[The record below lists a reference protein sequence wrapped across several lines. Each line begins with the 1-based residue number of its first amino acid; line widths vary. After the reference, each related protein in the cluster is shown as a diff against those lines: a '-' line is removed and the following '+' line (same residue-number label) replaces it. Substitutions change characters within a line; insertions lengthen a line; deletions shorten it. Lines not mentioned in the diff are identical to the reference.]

1 MFSQAVLLALI
12 EDQGLTRDESYR
24 IVQRN
29 AMRAWD
35 EKLPLRDL
43 LAEDIDVA
51 LHPDVLDQ
59 CFSAEHFL
67 RNSGI
72 VFERLA
78 QIEV

>member
-1 MFSQAVLLALI
+1 MLLALTAA
-12 EDQGLTRDESYR
+12 GLTRETAYR

-35 EKLPLRDL
+35 ESLPLRDL